1 MSTNTTNTNEIPAIE
16 PARSTGQGSPSTEAV
31 ASEGLPLAGDL
42 TPKGS
47 SKTEAVASEGLPL
60 TGAVASER
68 SPSAG
73 APAAEKSPS
82 TSAAAPER
90 SPATGG
96 AASGQAAKTTP
107 IFTRYQVFVIAVIA
121 ILQFTVVLDFM
132 IMAPLGAQMMRVLA
146 ISPSHFGWVVSAYAF
161 SAGISGI
168 LAAGFADKFDRKEM
182 LLFFYTGFIVGTI
195 FCGMAPGYQS
205 LVIAR
210 IVTGLFG
217 GVLFSINMAILAD
230 LFPLEVRGRVM
241 GYVQTAFA
249 AAQVLGIPLGLL
261 LANRWGWHM
270 PFRMIAGCCVL
281 LGLVII
287 RWLKPVND
295 HLQQRAERPALT
307 HLLRTASQK
316 RYLRAFATTAFLSTG
331 GFLLMPYSS
340 AFLVHNVGITEK
352 ILPVV
357 FVVAGAVG
365 IVTGPLIGKLSDRI
379 GKFRVFIYGS
389 LLGTIMVLIYTH
401 LALTPLWELLLLNT
415 LLYTAVFSRV
425 IPSQAL
431 ISAVPDR
438 QDRGAF
444 MSINSSVQQLGGGIA
459 SVVGGFIIAESSTGQ
474 LVRYDILGYVVVAAF
489 TICGVL
495 MWRVNRQLQPK
506 P

>member
-1 MSTNTTNTNEIPAIE
+1 
-16 PARSTGQGSPSTEAV
+16 
-31 ASEGLPLAGDL
+31 
-42 TPKGS
+42 
-47 SKTEAVASEGLPL
+47 
-60 TGAVASER
+60 
-68 SPSAG
+68 
-73 APAAEKSPS
+73 
-82 TSAAAPER
+82 
-90 SPATGG
+90 
-96 AASGQAAKTTP
+96 
-107 IFTRYQVFVIAVIA
+107 
-121 ILQFTVVLDFM
+121 
-132 IMAPLGAQMMRVLA
+132 
-146 ISPSHFGWVVSAYAF
+146 
-161 SAGISGI
+161 
-168 LAAGFADKFDRKEM
+168 M

-195 FCGMAPGYQS
+195 FCGIAPGYQS

-307 HLLRTASQK
+307 HLLRTASKK

-331 GFLLMPYSS
+331 GFLMMPYSS
-340 AFLVHNVGITEK
+340 AFLVHNVGVTET
-352 ILPVV
+352 ILPLV

-365 IVTGPLIGKLSDRI
+365 IVTGPLIGKWSDRV
-379 GKFRVFIYGS
+379 GKYRVFIYGS
-389 LLGTIMVLIYTH
+389 LLGTVMVAIITH
-401 LALTPLWELLLLNT
+401 LSLTPLWEVLLINT
-415 LLYTAVFSRV
+415 LMYTAVFSRV

-459 SVVGGFIIAESSTGQ
+459 SAVGGLIIAENSQ
-474 LVRYDILGYVVVAAF
+474 RLLVNYDILGYVTIGAF
-489 TICGVL
+489 MICGVL
-495 MWRVNRQLQPK
+495 MWRVNRQLQSKPK

>member
-1 MSTNTTNTNEIPAIE
+1 MTD
-16 PARSTGQGSPSTEAV
+16 AV
-31 ASEGLPLAGDL
+31 AAEGSLA
-42 TPKGS
+42 
-47 SKTEAVASEGLPL
+47 
-60 TGAVASER
+60 TGT
-68 SPSAG
+68 
-73 APAAEKSPS
+73 AAH
-82 TSAAAPER
+82 ER
-90 SPATGG
+90 SPATG
-96 AASGQAAKTTP
+96 AAAPEQAGKTKHV
-107 IFTRYQVFVIAVIA
+107 FTRYQVFVITIIA

-195 FCGMAPGYQS
+195 FCGIAPGYQS

-307 HLLRTASQK
+307 HLLRTASKK

-331 GFLLMPYSS
+331 GFLMMPYSS
-340 AFLVHNVGITEK
+340 AFLVHNVGVTET
-352 ILPVV
+352 ILPLV

-365 IVTGPLIGKLSDRI
+365 IVTGPLIGKWSDRV
-379 GKFRVFIYGS
+379 GKYRVFIYGS
-389 LLGTIMVLIYTH
+389 LLGTVMVAIITH
-401 LALTPLWELLLLNT
+401 LSLTPLWEVLLINT
-415 LLYTAVFSRV
+415 LMYTAVFSRV

-459 SVVGGFIIAESSTGQ
+459 SAVGGLIIAENSQ
-474 LVRYDILGYVVVAAF
+474 RLLVNYDILGYVTIGAF
-489 TICGVL
+489 MICGVL
-495 MWRVNRQLQPK
+495 MWRVNRQLQSKPK

>member
-1 MSTNTTNTNEIPAIE
+1 MSTTTID
-16 PARSTGQGSPSTEAV
+16 QGSPSIK
-31 ASEGLPLAGDL
+31 SGLPDQP
-42 TPKGS
+42 PKI
-47 SKTEAVASEGLPL
+47 KHV
-60 TGAVASER
+60 
-68 SPSAG
+68 
-73 APAAEKSPS
+73 
-82 TSAAAPER
+82 
-90 SPATGG
+90 
-96 AASGQAAKTTP
+96 
-107 IFTRYQVFVIAVIA
+107 FTRYQGFVIALIA
-121 ILQFTVVLDFM
+121 ILQFTVILDFM
-132 IMAPLGAQMMRVLA
+132 IMAPLGAQMMRVLS

-168 LAAGFADKFDRKEM
+168 LAAGFADKFDRKKM
-182 LLFFYTGFIVGTI
+182 LLFFYTGFIIGTI
-195 FCGMAPGYQS
+195 CCGLAPGYQS

-217 GVLFSINMAILAD
+217 GVLFSINMAIVAD
-230 LFPLEVRGRVM
+230 LFSLEVRGRVM

-270 PFRMIAGCCVL
+270 PFRMIAGCCIL
-281 LGLVII
+281 LGIVIVK
-287 RWLKPVND
+287 WLRPVTG
-295 HLQQRAERPALT
+295 HLQQRSGKRPLA
-307 HLLRTASQK
+307 HLLQTASHK

-340 AFLVHNVGITEK
+340 AFLVHNVGITET

-365 IVTGPLIGKLSDRI
+365 IFTGPLIGKLSDRV
-379 GKFRVFIYGS
+379 GKLRVFLYGTV
-389 LLGTIMVLIYTH
+389 LGIIMVIIYTH
-401 LALTPLWELLLLNT
+401 LNLTPLWEVLLINT
-415 LLYTAVFSRV
+415 MLYTAVFSRQ

-459 SVVGGFIIAESSTGQ
+459 SAVGGLFIAETSKGQ
-474 LVRYDILGYVVVAAF
+474 LVHYDVLGYATITAF
-489 TICGVL
+489 MICGLL
-495 MWRVNRQLQPK
+495 MWRVNRQLESK
-506 P
+506 SKA